1 MSDRLV
7 ILLHGVGSDGANMA
21 GLGDAWAGALPRTTF
36 VAPNAPDRFNAGYA
50 WFSIV
55 GVTEDNRPARVEA
68 ARPAFD
74 AMLNEIIAQ
83 AGFTDRLDRVALVGF
98 SQGSIM
104 ALDGLA
110 SGRWP
115 VGCIVAFSGRL
126 ASPLPHQPAIGTPLL
141 LVHGEADA
149 VMPVMESAK
158 AAAALEALGVEVQ
171 TLYLPGLG
179 HSISASGANAA
190 AEFIASKL
198 A

>member
-68 ARPAFD
+68 ARPVFD
-74 AMLNEIIAQ
+74 ATLNEIIAQ

-104 ALDGLA
+104 ALDALA
-110 SGRWP
+110 SGRLP
-115 VGCIVAFSGRL
+115 VGAVVAFSGRL
-126 ASPLPHQPAIGTPLL
+126 AAPISPPHAGSPRLFITHGT
-141 LVHGEADA
+141 ADPVVPIA
-149 VMPVMESAK
+149 DDERAARELTAAGYKVMWGTVA
-158 AAAALEALGVEVQ
+158 
-171 TLYLPGLG
+171 GLG
-179 HSISASGANAA
+179 HSIVLPQLEAA
-190 AEFIASKL
+190 VKFAKA
-198 A
+198 